1 MRPNILRNLR
11 VVGVEDGGFS
21 KEETQTREALLVAVM
36 MLEGT
41 WIYKLKTERIT
52 VDGLDATEK
61 LVAMLKNWD
70 FDIVMLAG
78 VSFAGFNLVDPA
90 LVYKKFEKP
99 VVVVVRNKP
108 NNVAVK
114 KALKEHFEDW
124 RIRWEVFEKLGPI
137 REIVSAPNEPPIYVE
152 TVGDEPEWACRVVQA
167 SAAFCRVPE
176 PVRVARLIARG
187 LTLRPQQRRQA

>member
-1 MRPNILRNLR
+1 
-11 VVGVEDGGFS
+11 
-21 KEETQTREALLVAVM
+21 LLVAVM